1 MRSWRPCFQRILS
14 SKCGLF
20 KYITYTFSGVSTGPN
35 RVYFTED
42 DATLIEEDI
51 TAQSVFN
58 PGLNLLKDLPGF
70 GLVCTW
76 TVMAE
81 IGDITRFPS
90 AREFTSYCRLVPGSR
105 DSGGKQRHRSGN
117 KDGNRYLRTVY
128 NQAAVIAFTRYGPVR
143 EFYKKIKRRSGKAV
157 SRTVVAKEL
166 AKITWHV
173 LSNNEPYKGF
183 KGVMTPIRH
192 QHYWPQ
198 SISPRT

>member
-90 AREFTSYCRLVPGSR
+90 AREFTSYCRFVPGSR

-143 EFYKKIKRRSGKAV
+143 EFDKKIKRRSGKV
-157 SRTVVAKEL
+157 
-166 AKITWHV
+166 
-173 LSNNEPYKGF
+173 
-183 KGVMTPIRH
+183 
-192 QHYWPQ
+192 
-198 SISPRT
+198 